1 MRHKLLVIHAS
12 HCVEVGFD
20 QQLTIGRDV
29 YNALCLQDPEVSRSH
44 AIIFE
49 QDPDVVV
56 KDLKSRNGLYT
67 NGEKSVEHLLAPG
80 DELIVG
86 ATVMFFDPSPEM
98 DLEKAM
104 TKRARYL
111 VEKRVQSD
119 RLAQAA
125 DPVTICSCA
134 DMDAA
139 IGKMLA
145 GEEQSELLSVAHA
158 VQLLQAFKTLDDSS
172 DAKELFE
179 RALDQA
185 LTIMGGDRGLVA
197 ESSVDKKSFKTLAD
211 RERAKLS
218 TPAIDDAILRK
229 AWDFQKCMFSAAA
242 TREGRFTVGPAQGSR
257 VAYTFV
263 VAPVRAAGEVVAVIA
278 LEAEDPS
285 VSYDLSALRAL
296 WLIATHVGAL
306 LRPRLIHAGRPTMG
320 VVAMRT

>member
-44 AIIFE
+44 AIVFE
-49 QDPDVVV
+49 QDPDILV
-56 KDLKSRNGLYT
+56 KDLKSRNGLYI
-67 NGEKSVEHLLAPG
+67 NGEKSVEHSLRPS

-86 ATVMFFDPSPEM
+86 ATVMFFDPSPEL

-111 VEKRVQSD
+111 VEKRAQSD
-119 RLAQAA
+119 RLAQVA
-125 DPVTICSCA
+125 DPITVCSCA

-139 IGKMLA
+139 IEKMLA
-145 GEEQSELLSVAHA
+145 GEEQNELLSVAQS
-158 VQLLQAFKTLDDSS
+158 VRLLQAFTVMDESG

-185 LTIMGGDRGLVA
+185 LAIIGGDRGLVA
-197 ESSVDKKSFKTLAD
+197 ESSSDKKSFKTLAD

-218 TPAIDDAILRK
+218 APAFDDSILRK
-229 AWDFQKCMFSAAA
+229 AWDSQKCLVSAGAA
-242 TREGRFTVGPAQGSR
+242 REGRFTIGSAQGGR
-257 VAYTFV
+257 VAYSFV
-263 VAPVRAAGEVVAVIA
+263 VAPVRAASEVIAVIG

-285 VSYDLSALRAL
+285 VSYDLSALRVL
-296 WLIATHVGAL
+296 WLIATHAGAL
-306 LRPRLIHAGRPTMG
+306 LRPRVIHSGRPTMG
-320 VVAMRT
+320 VIALRS